1 MNIKTI
7 KITSILLVILT
18 LLGNIIPAQNAP
30 SYNPVMPLS
39 DIEVEE
45 NVID

>member
-30 SYNPVMPLS
+30 SLYPVMPLE

-45 NVID
+45 NVVD